1 MGYDRTAAVA
11 HITQDSLSKNSW
23 PVDNEP
29 SSRFPIFTRANIGE
43 VFPEV
48 VKPFSWTLWGIP
60 HSEPGWRQALFNLG
74 AFDSKVHFRPHGNAE
89 RLWRLRLP
97 QCVSVTNFWS

>member
-1 MGYDRTAAVA
+1 MGYDRSAAVA
-11 HITQDSLSKNSW
+11 HITQDSLSKNRW

-29 SSRFPIFTRANIGE
+29 SSQFPIFTRANIGE

-60 HSEPGWRQALFNLG
+60 HS
-74 AFDSKVHFRPHGNAE
+74 D
-89 RLWRLRLP
+89 
-97 QCVSVTNFWS
+97 VTPR